1 MNTVTHSLVDEYL
14 RRLAHE
20 ARVLPR
26 RDQRELVAE
35 IRAHV
40 DAALRT
46 DASEADVRNVL
57 DELGTP
63 TEIVAAAQ
71 PSPSGPTRGAR
82 EVFAVILLLFGG
94 LVLPLVG
101 WLVGVGLLLSS
112 PLWSGRQKLLGILV
126 WPGGL
131 SLVLLAH
138 LVRVGGTQSCVS
150 LGSRVTTCSSSGSS
164 ALAGAGIAALVVVPP
179 ILVALYLYRAAGRH
193 LPA

>member
-1 MNTVTHSLVDEYL
+1 MRTVTQSLVDDYL
-14 RRLAHE
+14 RRLGHE
-20 ARVLPR
+20 ARVLPH
-26 RDQRELVAE
+26 RDQQELVGE

-71 PSPSGPTRGAR
+71 PPQSGPSRGAR
-82 EVFAVILLLFGG
+82 EVFAVILILVGG

-112 PLWSGRQKLLGILV
+112 PRWSGRQKLLGILV

-131 SLVLLAH
+131 SPVLFVLL
-138 LVRVGGTQSCVS
+138 VRAGGTQ
-150 LGSRVTTCSSSGSS
+150 S
-164 ALAGAGIAALVVVPP
+164 ALAGAGIAALLVVPP
-179 ILVALYLYRAAGRH
+179 ILVAIYLYRAAGRH
-193 LPA
+193 VQPA

>member
-1 MNTVTHSLVDEYL
+1 MRTVTQSLVDDYL
-14 RRLAHE
+14 RQLEHE
-20 ARVLPR
+20 ARVLPHG
-26 RDQRELVAE
+26 DQRELVAE
-35 IRAHV
+35 IRAHM

-71 PSPSGPTRGAR
+71 PPRSGRSRGAH
-82 EVFAVILLLFGG
+82 EVFAVILLLVGG

-112 PLWSGRQKLLGILV
+112 PLWSGRQKLLGVLV

-131 SLVLLAH
+131 SLVLLV
-138 LVRVGGTQSCVS
+138 LVVRAGGTQSA
-150 LGSRVTTCSSSGSS
+150 LG
-164 ALAGAGIAALVVVPP
+164 GAGIAALVLVPP
-179 ILVALYLYRAAGRH
+179 VLVAIYLYRAAGQPVH
-193 LPA
+193 SN

>member
-131 SLVLLAH
+131 SLVLLVL
-138 LVRVGGTQSCVS
+138 LVRVGGTQSCVRVD
-150 LGSRVTTCSSSGSS
+150 SRAMTCTSSPS

>member
-1 MNTVTHSLVDEYL
+1 M
-14 RRLAHE
+14 
-20 ARVLPR
+20 
-26 RDQRELVAE
+26 
-35 IRAHV
+35 
-40 DAALRT
+40 
-46 DASEADVRNVL
+46 
-57 DELGTP
+57 
-63 TEIVAAAQ
+63 
-71 PSPSGPTRGAR
+71 
-82 EVFAVILLLFGG
+82 ILLLFGG

-131 SLVLLAH
+131 SLVLLAL

>member
-1 MNTVTHSLVDEYL
+1 MRTVTHSLVDDYL
-14 RRLAHE
+14 RRLEQE

-26 RDQRELVAE
+26 RDQQELVAE

-131 SLVLLAH
+131 SLVLLAL

-150 LGSRVTTCSSSGSS
+150 VGSLKTCSGSGPS
-164 ALAGAGIAALVVVPP
+164 ALAGAGIAALALVPP

>member
-1 MNTVTHSLVDEYL
+1 MRTVTHPLVEDYL
-14 RRLAHE
+14 RRLEHE
-20 ARVLPR
+20 AHVLPR
-26 RDQRELVAE
+26 RDQQELVAE
-35 IRAHV
+35 IRTHV
-40 DAALRT
+40 ETALRT

-71 PSPSGPTRGAR
+71 PSRPESTRGAR
-82 EVFAVILLLFGG
+82 EVFAVILILVGG
-94 LVLPLVG
+94 LVLPVVG

-131 SLVLLAH
+131 SFVLLVVVFRTTGSQSAFA
-138 LVRVGGTQSCVS
+138 GG
-150 LGSRVTTCSSSGSS
+150 
-164 ALAGAGIAALVVVPP
+164 GIAALILVAP

-193 LPA
+193 ARRA

>member
-63 TEIVAAAQ
+63 TEIVAAAR

-101 WLVGVGLLLSS
+101 WLAGVGLLLSS

-131 SLVLLAH
+131 SPVLLVV
-138 LVRVGGTQSCVS
+138 LVRTRATESCVS
-150 LGSRVTTCSSSGSS
+150 VGSLKTCSGSGPS
-164 ALAGAGIAALVVVPP
+164 ALAGAGIAALALVPP

-193 LPA
+193 VQPA